1 MSMTRMGQLLM
12 EDGME
17 KGEFKTL
24 QELIADG
31 VLTAAEAAD
40 RKKMT
45 VAEFQKKL
53 GELRLI

>member
-1 MSMTRMGQLLM
+1 MTRMGQLLM

-45 VAEFQKKL
+45 VAEFRKKL
-53 GELRLI
+53 GEVRLI